1 MLFSSALTALAAS
14 SMVGQVM
21 GAFPGTPFTSSGRD
35 ILDSSGAKVVY
46 KGVNWPGAADA
57 MIPEGLQYQSIAN
70 IVSGIKSLGMNVV
83 RLTFAIEMVD
93 DIISGSSKSTLGNSL
108 NNALGTT
115 NGPKVLQQILK
126 KNPQF
131 TSSTTRI
138 QVRPAPP

>member
-1 MLFSSALTALAAS
+1 MLLLLALTLAAS
-14 SMVGQVM
+14 IDQTLA
-21 GAFPGTPFTSSGRD
+21 AFPGTPFTSSNRD
-35 ILDSSGAKVVY
+35 ILDTSGNKIVY

-70 IVSGIKSLGMNVV
+70 IVNGIKSLGMNVV

-93 DIISGSSKSTLGNSL
+93 DIYSNNANSALGNSL
-108 NNALGTT
+108 NHALGTT

-131 TSSTTRI
+131 SSSTTRL
-138 QVRPAPP
+138 QVRETVWP

>member
-1 MLFSSALTALAAS
+1 MLLFSILTLAAS
-14 SMVGQVM
+14 GLVGQAL
-21 GAFPGTPFTSSGRD
+21 GFPNTPFTTSGRD
-35 ILDSSGAKVVY
+35 ILDASGNKIVY

-57 MIPEGLQYQSIAN
+57 MIPEGLQYSSIAN

-93 DIISGSSKSTLGNSL
+93 DIYSNSQHNTLSASL

-131 TSSTTRI
+131 TSSTTRL
-138 QVRPAPP
+138 QVCCLR

>member
-1 MLFSSALTALAAS
+1 MLFSPLLTLAAS
-14 SMVGQVM
+14 GLLGQVA
-21 GAFPGTPFTSSGRD
+21 GAFPGTPFTSSNRD
-35 ILDSSGAKVVY
+35 IIDTSGNKIVY

-93 DIISGSSKSTLGNSL
+93 DIVSGSPNSQLGNSL
-108 NNALGTT
+108 NNALGAT
-115 NGPKVLQQILK
+115 NGSKVLAQILK

-131 TSSTTRI
+131 TSSTTRL
-138 QVRPAPP
+138 QVS